1 MLRANEKEFD
11 IFGDYNNIEEFKRAT
26 NGLRLMFDHKPKDE
40 DPYKCSIRRRKF
52 GPVVL
57 AEMTSDRCVGS
68 RRIENSAEQ
77 DNFICITNQVRG
89 SMQQCQRTRSF
100 DVSDNDLYVWDA
112 HVPVTFDVQTEIEVK
127 TLWIHRPMVDM
138 MSVTNDT
145 DFFQKVP
152 HENPVRNILYRQTL
166 DFHEIADKLNYSQ
179 ILRIVKSII
188 ETLHCCF
195 DKHDLEYRANY
206 YDVYAKS
213 VNYIR
218 DNIDNIDLSLGNLSH
233 FTNIGVRSIQRAFAA
248 SGTTFGVFVRQERL
262 REASRL
268 LTLSEARHLS
278 LTDLAHRFSFYDLAH
293 FSRAF
298 KSKFG
303 CSPKE
308 FRLRFNQ

>member
-1 MLRANEKEFD
+1 
-11 IFGDYNNIEEFKRAT
+11 
-26 NGLRLMFDHKPKDE
+26 MFDHKPKDK

-52 GPVVL
+52 GPIVL
-57 AEMTSDRCVGS
+57 AEMKSDRCVGF
-68 RRIENSAEQ
+68 RQMGNGDEQ
-77 DNFICITNQVRG
+77 DNFICITNQVHG
-89 SMQQCQRTRSF
+89 SVQQGQRTRAF
-100 DVSDNDLYVWDA
+100 DASDNDLYVWDA
-112 HVPVTFDVQTEIEVK
+112 HVPVTVDVHTQIEVK
-127 TLWIHRPMVDM
+127 TLWIRRPMVDL

-145 DFFQKVP
+145 DFFQKIP

-166 DFHEIADKLNYSQ
+166 DFHEIADRLNYSQ

-195 DKHDLEYRANY
+195 DRYDLEYRASFN
-206 YDVYAKS
+206 DVYAKS

-218 DNIDNIDLSLGNLSH
+218 DNIDNIDLSLTNLSD
-233 FTNIGVRSIQRAFAA
+233 FTNIGVRSIQRAFAV

-268 LTLSEARHLS
+268 LILPEAKHLS